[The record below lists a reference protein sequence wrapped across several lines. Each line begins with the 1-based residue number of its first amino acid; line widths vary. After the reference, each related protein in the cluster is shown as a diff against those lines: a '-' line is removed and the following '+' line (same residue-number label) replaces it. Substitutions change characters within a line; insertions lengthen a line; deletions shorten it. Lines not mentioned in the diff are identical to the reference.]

1 MRNIKLTIEYEGTSY
16 LGWQRQPQGMT
27 IQQALE
33 EAIRQVT
40 GVMPQVIGASRTDAG
55 VHARG
60 QAANFKTDSAIPV
73 ERLQGALNA
82 LLPRDIAVADAEE
95 VPDDFNCRFSAKS
108 KLYQYTIWNQRV
120 RPAMDRNFC
129 WHLRWPVEIEPMQA
143 ASASLLGEHD
153 FAAFQSANA
162 QSETTVRTILRAD
175 WELCAPRLTFAV
187 EGNGFLYN
195 MVRALVGTL
204 VEVGRGKITAEEFK
218 KILESR
224 DRTLAGRTAPAR
236 GLCLMCVRY
245 DATAPVSPQ
254 P

>member
-1 MRNIKLTIEYEGTSY
+1 MRNIKLTVEYEGTSY

-33 EAIRQVT
+33 EAIQQVT

-82 LLPRDIAVADAEE
+82 LLPRDIAIADAEE

-108 KLYQYTIWNQRV
+108 KLYHYTIWNQRV

-129 WHLRWPVEIEPMQA
+129 WHLRWPVELEPMQA
-143 ASASLLGEHD
+143 ASASLIGEHD
-153 FAAFQSANA
+153 FAAFESANA
-162 QSETTVRTILRAD
+162 QSETSVRRVLRAD
-175 WELCAPRLTFAV
+175 WELCAPRLTFAI

-204 VEVGRGKITAEEFK
+204 LEVGRGKMTVAEFRRV
-218 KILESR
+218 LESGER
-224 DRTLAGRTAPAR
+224 AQAGRTAPPQ
-236 GLCLMCVRY
+236 GLCLMRIRY
-245 DATAPVSPQ
+245 DAPAPISSP
-254 P
+254 